1 MSTEFPSTAEITAD
15 VQRALKAIG
24 VDTDVVAGDVEV
36 RTPITGE
43 VIFRSGATTAD
54 DVDAAVAAAAEA
66 FRGLA
71 RRCRRRCAASW
82 SSASAS
88 C

>member
-15 VQRALKAIG
+15 VQRVLKAMG

-43 VIFRSGATTAD
+43 
-54 DVDAAVAAAAEA
+54 
-66 FRGLA
+66 
-71 RRCRRRCAASW
+71 
-82 SSASAS
+82 
-88 C
+88 